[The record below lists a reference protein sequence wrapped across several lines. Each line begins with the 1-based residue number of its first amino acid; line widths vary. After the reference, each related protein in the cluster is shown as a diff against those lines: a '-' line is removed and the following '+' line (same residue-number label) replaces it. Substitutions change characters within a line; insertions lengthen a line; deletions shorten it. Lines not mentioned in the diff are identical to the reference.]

1 MEARRTSMTGQ
12 LVRWL
17 RGGRSRP
24 LLALG
29 LVVLLCVAA
38 RQWRFVSAHV
48 LIAGPFV
55 APLFIWLGAARSRLA
70 RPLAIV
76 LAVAVPVLYA
86 LSTWQPG
93 TIAPPRHDWMFAY
106 AMVAYPL
113 CALGLAWDR
122 SRTDQTTRRYAIG
135 AGALAV
141 GALVVAVIGFAVTS
155 DGHRSLSTLRS
166 QAEAAEVLPLPAGLA
181 VAGEERRCGGGYCD
195 VLVTVTGAQG
205 QAADEVAERL
215 AAHLVGTGWQENYDG
230 SYDKPVGGLLDWHEH
245 TARITRTGDA
255 VVLHLS

>member
-1 MEARRTSMTGQ
+1 MTGR
-12 LVRWL
+12 LVAWL

-38 RQWRFVSAHV
+38 RQWRFASAHV

-70 RPLAIV
+70 RPLAIA
-76 LAVAVPVLYA
+76 LAVALPVLYA

-122 SRTDQTTRRYAIG
+122 SRVDQPTRRYAIG

-141 GALVVAVIGFAVTS
+141 GVLVVGVIGFAVTS
-155 DGHRSLSTLRS
+155 DGHRSLSTLKS
-166 QAEAAEVLPLPAGLA
+166 QAEAVEVLPLPPGLT
-181 VAGEERRCGGGYCD
+181 VAAEERRCGSSGFCD
-195 VLVTVTGAQG
+195 VLMTVTGAPG
-205 QAADEVAERL
+205 QAPDEIADRL
-215 AAHLVGTGWQENYDG
+215 AAHLVDTGWQENHDG

-245 TARITRTGDA
+245 TARITRAGDA
-255 VVLHLS
+255 VVLQLA